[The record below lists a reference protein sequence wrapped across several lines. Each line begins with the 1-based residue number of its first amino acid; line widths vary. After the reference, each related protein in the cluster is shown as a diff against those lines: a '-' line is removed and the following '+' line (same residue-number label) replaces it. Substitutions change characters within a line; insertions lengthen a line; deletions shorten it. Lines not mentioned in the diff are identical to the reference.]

1 LPGAWCPDRITDRT
15 GGKQAKRKDLTG
27 SSWRIQNVEIIPSRI
42 GKDVENRS
50 CASDDEIAANLGELA
65 GGADGKDGDRA
76 ITSVCNV
83 DVARWWSHKTVQYR
97 YRSGPASR

>member
-1 LPGAWCPDRITDRT
+1 MPMEPAPVAGGVVPIAVVNRT
-15 GGKQAKRKDLTG
+15 RCLIQIERKDLTG
-27 SSWRIQNVEIIPSRI
+27 SSWRIQNVEIFPSRI
-42 GKDVENRS
+42 GKDVESRS

-83 DVARWWSHKTVQYR
+83 DVPVV
-97 YRSGPASR
+97 P